1 MTIQEI
7 LEKYRKANR
16 ELKASPHYETLK
28 KFYYSAGID
37 EDLRKHSIVNSAKA
51 FVLALDKASVE
62 QQDDQEIIQALDSL
76 LENIGFEQDI
86 YENQPEFFIKYA
98 QAMLEDKSPEHILDV
113 KQSCEDALYNYG
125 LALAKIKAELTK
137 SYQN

>member
-1 MTIQEI
+1 MNTQEI
-7 LEKYRKANR
+7 LEAYRKANR
-16 ELKASPHYETLK
+16 KLKASPHYETLK

-62 QQDDQEIIQALDSL
+62 QQDDQEIIQALDDL
-76 LENIGFEQDI
+76 LGEITFEQDT
-86 YENQPEFFIKYA
+86 YDYKGYFTKYA
-98 QAMLEDKSPEHILDV
+98 QAMFENKSPEHILKV
-113 KQSCEDALYNYG
+113 KQACQNALYNYG
-125 LALAKIKAELTK
+125 LALAKIKVELTN

>member
-1 MTIQEI
+1 MTTKEI
-7 LEKYRKANR
+7 LKEYRKANY
-16 ELKASPHYETLK
+16 ELKTNPNYETMK

-37 EDLRKHSIVNSAKA
+37 EDLRKHSIVNSAKS
-51 FVLALDKASVE
+51 FVLALDKASVD
-62 QQDDQEIIQALDSL
+62 QQDDQEIIQALDDL
-76 LENIGFEQDI
+76 LGEITFEQDI

-98 QAMLEDKSPEHILDV
+98 QAMLEDKSPKHILDV
-113 KQSCEDALYNYG
+113 KQSCEDALYDYG

>member
-1 MTIQEI
+1 MTTQEI
-7 LEKYRKANR
+7 LKEYRKANY
-16 ELKASPHYETLK
+16 ELKTNPNYETMK

-37 EDLRKHSIVNSAKA
+37 EDLRKHSIVNSAKS
-51 FVLALDKASVE
+51 FVLALDKASVD
-62 QQDDQEIIQALDSL
+62 QQDDQEIIQALDDL
-76 LENIGFEQDI
+76 LGEITFEQDI

-98 QAMLEDKSPEHILDV
+98 QAMLEDKSPKHILDV
-113 KQSCEDALYNYG
+113 KQSCEDALYDYG